1 MVVQKKKKDED
12 EAIAPIAVVD
22 EDEVKK
28 LQGQKKR
35 IQELMDFIKEE
46 WLDTDKEFMKEVYEA
61 IEEGL

>member
-46 WLDTDKEFMKEVYEA
+46 
-61 IEEGL
+61 